1 MTEQANERM
10 TRISSSIY
18 GVYHYKN
25 NKSQCVITDFS
36 VNGIAITT
44 NQLLVTGD
52 LIRVKAD
59 LPHSSVKLDI
69 WCVVRNVQGRK
80 VGLEFEEISN
90 EQKDN
95 LIQYVYSILDT
106 SNLPK
111 TEKY

>member
-1 MTEQANERM
+1 MAEQTSERM

-18 GVYHYKN
+18 GVYHYKGS
-25 NKSQCVITDFS
+25 KAPCVITDFS
-36 VNGIAITT
+36 VNGLAITT
-44 NQLLVTGD
+44 NQLLVEGD
-52 LIRVKAD
+52 LIRIKAD

-90 EQKDN
+90 EQKNN

-106 SNLPK
+106 SQLPK
-111 TEKY
+111 TEKF